1 MVRVNPLRVRLLDQC
16 VDTCF
21 VEVQRQLQFAQEFL
35 AFAAAACH
43 RRSQQAS
50 LPRAS
55 LSRTKKKDK
64 QTARMNRSTTTTSTG
79 GQPTQLDLNT
89 KWIKVFLFHW
99 LRTGGYMPYLAA
111 SMYSWP
117 IYTSALLIWYYTQL
131 SHFPSWRAGLRDL
144 TRTAA
149 SMIDLHVDTSEY
161 ITPTDR
167 RILYTI
173 HDHVILGGLGG
184 FHLGGHDMWSGPIS
198 SKRDGKQGVSVTG
211 PAVAYMPLYRETGID
226 YQQGIS
232 QQYTTAATPENIRT
246 IFKSGNDVAIVPGGF
261 GEAVYSGTGV
271 DTIYLRIRDRK
282 GFVKQAILNQADLA
296 PICQWGPHLWYKQ
309 PQWCRRLRATIA
321 QRWYIPMVCFFGRYG
336 TSLPNNLDVKHY
348 TWVGPPFSTRDYTVE
363 QVDDAHTAYMDHVL
377 GFYRRKIKEAGLET
391 KVVLVGPPRSKM

>member
-1 MVRVNPLRVRLLDQC
+1 M
-16 VDTCF
+16 
-21 VEVQRQLQFAQEFL
+21 
-35 AFAAAACH
+35 
-43 RRSQQAS
+43 
-50 LPRAS
+50 
-55 LSRTKKKDK
+55 DK
-64 QTARMNRSTTTTSTG
+64 G
-79 GQPTQLDLNT
+79 
-89 KWIKVFLFHW
+89 
-99 LRTGGYMPYLAA
+99 
-111 SMYSWP
+111 
-117 IYTSALLIWYYTQL
+117 LLIPLVADRWVHAVSCSLDVFVANLYVGIAHLVLYAVVTFSQL
-131 SHFPSWRAGLRDL
+131 ASRA
-144 TRTAA
+144 RTAA
-149 SMIDLHVDTSEY
+149 SVIDLHVDTSEY